1 MAPFHVDFVAFA
13 LSLCLQTEV
22 MKELARRQ
30 VEAEQ
35 LKQQILQ
42 QEIAYNIKQTE
53 ALTR

>member
-1 MAPFHVDFVAFA
+1 MLVHQNEI
-13 LSLCLQTEV
+13 L
-22 MKELARRQ
+22 KELARRQ

-42 QEIAYNIKQTE
+42 QEIAFNIKQTE